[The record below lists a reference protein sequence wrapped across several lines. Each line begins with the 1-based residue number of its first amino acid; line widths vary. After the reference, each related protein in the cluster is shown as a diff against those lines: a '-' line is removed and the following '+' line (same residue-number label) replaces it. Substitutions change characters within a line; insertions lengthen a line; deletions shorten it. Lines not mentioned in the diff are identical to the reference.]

1 MLEIPSCGESALIR
15 CLNSERLKKILHGN
29 KKSQGL
35 ESGGGLLQRD
45 KLEGE
50 ERNRP
55 IIR

>member
-1 MLEIPSCGESALIR
+1 MWGKCFNKMFKFRKTE
-15 CLNSERLKKILHGN
+15 KILHGN